1 MSILNSEN
9 INDNFK
15 KPEVLRRKLN
25 TLDEKLPPILDDF
38 KKYYVFFH
46 KNPEYPEYQSLFEN
60 IKGNLNTTNS
70 ELFLLSNQVDLSSD
84 KINKQLFHLNVL
96 IQKEK
101 DKNRKLKRK
110 LGIVDEKNNAAN
122 ELISDYK
129 NIYESAYLQNW
140 ALFFSILII
149 GSSLTK
155 MSK

>member
-15 KPEVLRRKLN
+15 KPEVFRRKLN

-70 ELFLLSNQVDLSSD
+70 ELFLLSNQVDVSID

-101 DKNRKLKRK
+101 YTNRKLKRE

-140 ALFFSILII
+140 GLFFSILII

-155 MSK
+155 MNK